1 MRLFEPRDRDELPS
15 PGGPLLR
22 LAEHAPEDPVEPRP
36 HRGRIPELVQAKP
49 GTTARLLDGILR
61 VGADVRAPSGEGQK
75 TIQMGKDE
83 RVETRLPFGEQ
94 GADGVIPLGADL
106 L

>member
-1 MRLFEPRDRDELPS
+1 MRLFEPRDRDELS
-15 PGGPLLR
+15 PPGAPFLR
-22 LAEHAPEDPVEPRP
+22 LAEHAPKDPVKPRP
-36 HRGRIPELVQAKP
+36 HFGRIPELVQPKP
-49 GTTARLLDGILR
+49 GTAARLLDGILR

-83 RVETRLPFGEQ
+83 RVETRVPFGERV
-94 GADGVIPLGADL
+94 ADGGIPFGADL